1 MAELSREELL
11 ELAAEAE
18 RLLAPNSLFQRILK
32 TITADAVAELVQAPL
47 YDLTA
52 QAAHARMRALES
64 IRGQLQ
70 IIVNDAKMASRKG
83 K

>member
-1 MAELSREELL
+1 MAASPEELQ

-18 RLLAPNSLFQRILK
+18 RLLAPGSLFNRIVK
-32 TITADAVAELVQAPL
+32 TILADTMQELIQAPL

-52 QAAHARMRALES
+52 QAAHAKMRALES
-64 IRGQLQ
+64 IKGQLQ
-70 IIVNDAKMASRKG
+70 IVVNDAKMASRKG